1 MSLTIRE
8 KDHWKE
14 RINRRIDRA
23 IESLYAENDPLFRYR
38 IGVAAR
44 TRALESLDIA
54 AERRQVDEIEAER
67 NSLEKMSDTRW
78 QQMAETVNPREADR
92 DSVYACRRVVEAAIE
107 ARAELHEKQLLNA
120 DPLGRQIA
128 QLLHEKDELLDTV
141 WLATSS
147 TQIKQLWSRVATLL
161 KDEMTP
167 FQREALAI
175 EAVVDDS

>member
-23 IESLYAENDPLFRYR
+23 IESLYAENDPLFRSR
-38 IGVAAR
+38 IGEAAHKL
-44 TRALESLDIA
+44 TLESLNISVA
-54 AERRQVDEIEAER
+54 HRQVEDIETER
-67 NSLEKMSDTRW
+67 KSLEKKSDSLW
-78 QQMAETVNPREADR
+78 KQMAETVNARESEH
-92 DSVYACRRVVEAAIE
+92 DSVYGCRRVVEAAIE
-107 ARAELHEKQLLNA
+107 ARVTIHEKQMLNA

-161 KDEMTP
+161 KDELTP